1 MNKKRFAA
9 ISLVVLV
16 ILSAGFTVFK
26 NSGPGT
32 AEEAAQ
38 KSRLVQAAA
47 SGDLKTVKKLTEEM
61 SSIQFSLGPEKKTP
75 LEYALGNG
83 NFEVAGYLLKHG
95 AKDGNKSGSS
105 LLVQAAAALP
115 EYSQT
120 MNQSRKVR
128 TARLELLKQLVKRD
142 KGGKDGRDAAG
153 NTALHLAAGKG
164 DGEAVSLL
172 LKAGLNSSE
181 RNLAGKTPVELAV
194 LSAKPGAVKAF
205 AKEERSLLHTKNEEN
220 QNLWILAATGG
231 AHEILYYLGKHLP
244 GFIDE
249 QDDFGKTALMY
260 ASEYGD
266 AEAAA
271 ILLEASA
278 SRDLKSKEGFTA
290 RDYAAEWKH
299 ERILKLLNK

>member
-26 NSGPGT
+26 NIGPS
-32 AEEAAQ
+32 AEEKAAQ

-47 SGDLKTVKKLTEEM
+47 SGDLKTVKKLTEEL
-61 SSIQFSLGPEKKTP
+61 SSIQFSSGPEKKTP

-95 AKDGNKSGSS
+95 AKHSRKSGNS
-105 LLVQAAAALP
+105 LLVQAVSALP

-120 MNQSRKVR
+120 MNQPRKAR
-128 TARLELLKQLVKRD
+128 NARLELLKQLVKRE
-142 KGGKDGRDAAG
+142 KGGKDGKDAAG
-153 NTALHLAAGKG
+153 NSALHLAAGKG

-172 LKAGLNSSE
+172 LKAGLKSSE

-194 LSAKPGAVKAF
+194 LSDRPGAVKAF
-205 AKEERSLLHTKNEEN
+205 AKEEQALLQTKNGDN
-220 QNLWILAATGG
+220 QSLWILAATGG

-244 GFIDE
+244 EFIDE
-249 QDDFGKTALMY
+249 QDDFGKTALIY

-266 AEAAA
+266 ANAAA
-271 ILLEASA
+271 ILLEAGA

-299 ERILKLLNK
+299 ENILKLLNK